1 VPVRFGLLSTARIN
15 DKVLAGLRLVDGV
28 EALAVASRD
37 GERARAYADARGI
50 ERAHGSYEALLA
62 DPDVDAVYISLP
74 NALHVEWTLHALAA
88 GKHVLCEKPLSA
100 RPEEVERVF
109 DAARAADRHVME
121 AFMYRHHP
129 QTARAVDLVRSGAI
143 GELRLVRATFGFALG
158 EDPTNVRLQGDLAG
172 GGLMDV
178 GCYCVSAARLVAG
191 EPERVHA
198 ELVRGGVAGGVD
210 VRCAGVMRHPGDVL
224 SHFDCGLDHV
234 FSDSLELVGS
244 EASLFLDDPWHC
256 RRPLI
261 ELRRDRDD
269 PVERIEIPP
278 DNPYAL
284 EVANLAAA
292 IRGEGAPLLGRDDAV
307 GQARTLGAL
316 YASAERGAPVAL

>member
-1 VPVRFGLLSTARIN
+1 MPVRWGLLSTAAIN
-15 DKVLAGLRLVDGV
+15 DKLLEGVRLVADAEV
-28 EALAVASRD
+28 VAVASRD

-50 ERAHGSYEALLA
+50 ERAHGTYDGLLA

-74 NALHVEWTLHALAA
+74 NSLHVEWTLRALAA
-88 GKHVLCEKPLSA
+88 GKHVLCEKPLTA

-109 DAARAADRHVME
+109 DAARDAGRHVLE

-129 QTARAVDLVRSGAI
+129 QTARLVELVRSGAI
-143 GELRLVRATFGFALG
+143 GELRLVRATFGFAL
-158 EDPTNVRLQGDLAG
+158 DDLANVRLHGDLDG

-191 EPERVHA
+191 EPERAYA
-198 ELVRGGVAGGVD
+198 ELVKGGVDGRVD
-210 VRCAGVMRHPGDVL
+210 VRCAGVLRHAGDVL

-234 FSDSLELVGS
+234 FSDSLEVVGS

-256 RRPLI
+256 RRPAI
-261 ELRRDRDD
+261 EVRRDRDD
-269 PVERIEIPP
+269 PVERIEIPAE
-278 DNPYAL
+278 NPYAL

-292 IRGEGAPLLGRDDAV
+292 IRGEAAPLLGRDDAV
-307 GQARTLGAL
+307 GQARALGAL